1 MPVETNRA
9 TEASGVVVDIE
20 ILGQPYKVR
29 SNLDANY
36 VAELAAYVDQKMQ
49 TASEQ
54 TAGAD
59 SLRIAV
65 LAALNIADDY
75 LKLKQ
80 HSPDIGATTADQVTL
95 DLEKIVDEALADS
108 ST

>member
-1 MPVETNRA
+1 MPVEANRA
-9 TEASGVVVDIE
+9 PEASGVVVNIE

-29 SNLDANY
+29 SNLDTNY

-80 HSPDIGATTADQVTL
+80 HSPDIAATTADQVTL